1 LIHADNVLRHGRVVD
16 QAVDDAGV
24 SAMREFNAT
33 LVRDPRVETVLLPV
47 FDGLT
52 FARRR
57 A

>member
-1 LIHADNVLRHGRVVD
+1 
-16 QAVDDAGV
+16 
-24 SAMREFNAT
+24 MREFNAT